1 MATYS
6 SIILSDQKLKFNLLV
21 ILHFFKDCNEIMKQ
35 THTEMY
41 NLYTIGY
48 DVVQVKFVTYV
59 FLKRCPVFAN
69 G

>member
-48 DVVQVKFVTYV
+48 DVV
-59 FLKRCPVFAN
+59 
-69 G
+69 